1 MRIMIDTNILISLI
15 IFPSPNMNKIIEI
28 ISKEH
33 TIVLSSYIIDELKEV
48 VKRKFSTKY
57 EYLDK
62 FLIELPYELVYT
74 PEVINI
80 DKYPFIRDK
89 KDLPILVSAIN
100 EGVDILLTGDKDFSE
115 LDIEKPDI
123 FTPSEFLNIY

>member
-1 MRIMIDTNILISLI
+1 
-15 IFPSPNMNKIIEI
+15 MNKIIEI